1 MSQFNCVT
9 HIVDIYF
16 ACFTTYMTNNI
27 KQHKIRTAIHYA
39 HSHAETKRHLLSKF
53 AHEKELAHS
62 ITLETFQQKTGLADF
77 YWETTFYQHPYHQR
91 PFAQA
96 LSEAEGYIFFLHG
109 WDGSHRIWEEL
120 PLQLAVKNKRLI
132 CFNLDVNGF
141 GASPF
146 LDDPPS
152 SEQCSPA
159 GLISAVDL
167 WLRAIDLWPQPNRP
181 SPNRPS
187 PNPTAKRP
195 FYLFVGHS
203 MSGAALFY
211 KDLTG
216 WQNERYGFYALAP
229 ALFCNDVQRRAFF
242 TTMGLVGVK
251 LPPSLNAIKNSL
263 APHIIE
269 ILGNGASPEVKSEHL
284 RIYNQTPFGTVA
296 QVIYAM
302 GVSADMP
309 QHPDWSR
316 FRVALGHKDK
326 VVNVNST
333 LNLLDELGF
342 NSDQIKVMLGDHYFF
357 SFGDDSPASHRTNQQ
372 LLFDDILAFC
382 GCLAEQ
388 DNGLQKELYATE
400 KNGYL

>member
-1 MSQFNCVT
+1 
-9 HIVDIYF
+9 
-16 ACFTTYMTNNI
+16 MTNNI
-27 KQHKIRTAIHYA
+27 KQHKIRTAVHYA
-39 HSHAETKRHLLSKF
+39 HTHAETNRYLLSKV

-62 ITLETFQQKTGLADF
+62 ITLESFQQETGLADF

-132 CFNLDVNGF
+132 CYNLDVNGF

-146 LDDPPS
+146 ITDPPS
-152 SEQCSPA
+152 PEQCSPA
-159 GLISAVDL
+159 GLIAAVDL
-167 WLRAIDLWPQPNRP
+167 WLRAIDLWP
-181 SPNRPS
+181 S
-187 PNPTAKRP
+187 PNPSAEKRP
-195 FYLFVGHS
+195 FYLFIGHS

-229 ALFCNDVQRRAFF
+229 ALFYNDVQRRAFF
-242 TTMGLVGVK
+242 KTMGLVGVK

-302 GVSADMP
+302 GMAANMP
-309 QHPDWSR
+309 QHSDWSR

-326 VVNVNST
+326 VVNVNNT

-342 NSDQIKVMLGDHYFF
+342 NSEQIKVMLGDHYFF
-357 SFGDDSPASHRTNQQ
+357 SWGDASPASHRTNQQ
-372 LLFDDILAFC
+372 LLFNDILAFC
-382 GCLAEQ
+382 HDLSEQ
-388 DNGLQKELYATE
+388 KSHPPTELYATPT
-400 KNGYL
+400 NSFMPRS